1 MYPTR
6 HAGILFA
13 SIYRYNK
20 YLQRAIQ
27 TSAALCLLLLL
38 VNCGGGGGAGSPAG
52 TTDGNDID
60 TAPHVV
66 ALQISPTV
74 ISLVTGTQT
83 NGSATA
89 IYSDNS
95 KRDATEEVS
104 WSVLSSEIATVSNVS
119 GNKGVIQGRSQGS
132 TQISAS
138 LGGIHATKVVT
149 IEDADLVS
157 LSINPQSTVL
167 PSGTTISL
175 QATGHYSNG
184 TSQDITT
191 LQWASSAPGIAA
203 VDESG
208 VVTGV
213 GVGNAVISA
222 SFAGLNASAELSISD
237 AILTGITINPT
248 KLELA
253 SGTEVQIHALGQFS
267 DGTFR
272 DITQTVTWQTSD
284 SQVASITNN
293 SQQLVLRGDSTG
305 NVDISATLNGVIA
318 QKNIEVTD
326 VIIESLA
333 IVTEDSTIALGG
345 STQFTAIATF
355 SDYSTQDLTEQVTW
369 NSDEPSVLTVSNA
382 TGEAG
387 LGTPLDTGTVTVSI
401 GFEDLVATKTITVT
415 DAQLLSINLAPINP
429 SVAVGTQLQLTA
441 TGNYSDGTSREIS
454 AQVTWGSTKE
464 GIASVGN
471 AQSIYGLVDA
481 LTPGVAT
488 ITALLDGIVGSTQVT
503 VTDAVLESIEITPAP
518 LSLARGTHAQL
529 HVIGHFSD
537 TSTQDLTRQVYWSSG
552 NSDIVAISNLSDEQ
566 GYAQSVAPGVT
577 TISVQLISDESFQ
590 SAISVTVT
598 DATLQSISIA
608 PENAQISNNTTLQYT
623 ATGHFS
629 DGSTQDLTEEV
640 TWDSSDTQLV
650 TISNV
655 KNSGLAKGV
664 SSSVSDS
671 GNVTISARISIDND
685 VVENTTGLTADYIP
699 DKPIAIVTTALPNVI
714 LNDGVDETTIAIDVK
729 AAAQGFVVP
738 DSTIVD
744 LTITQGNAFLSADS
758 VTTVNGE
765 AQISLT
771 SDTEGFIVIT
781 ATVRGSSVSN
791 HTVIFSATSFADVF
805 GEFAIAVV
813 RVEGT
818 TLLADSRLAY
828 FVFNFSNREFNL
840 NEFTAYVD
848 GVVGYN
854 DPTTLLI
861 KGGQIYG
868 RGVIFDQN
876 VDAAA
881 ISLEFSLNEPIS
893 SSDFPLTAIFTL
905 Q

>member
-1 MYPTR
+1 
-6 HAGILFA
+6 
-13 SIYRYNK
+13 
-20 YLQRAIQ
+20 
-27 TSAALCLLLLL
+27 
-38 VNCGGGGGAGSPAG
+38 
-52 TTDGNDID
+52 
-60 TAPHVV
+60 
-66 ALQISPTV
+66 
-74 ISLVTGTQT
+74 
-83 NGSATA
+83 
-89 IYSDNS
+89 
-95 KRDATEEVS
+95 
-104 WSVLSSEIATVSNVS
+104 
-119 GNKGVIQGRSQGS
+119 
-132 TQISAS
+132 
-138 LGGIHATKVVT
+138 
-149 IEDADLVS
+149 
-157 LSINPQSTVL
+157 
-167 PSGTTISL
+167 
-175 QATGHYSNG
+175 
-184 TSQDITT
+184 
-191 LQWASSAPGIAA
+191 
-203 VDESG
+203 
-208 VVTGV
+208 
-213 GVGNAVISA
+213 
-222 SFAGLNASAELSISD
+222 
-237 AILTGITINPT
+237 
-248 KLELA
+248 
-253 SGTEVQIHALGQFS
+253 
-267 DGTFR
+267 
-272 DITQTVTWQTSD
+272 
-284 SQVASITNN
+284 
-293 SQQLVLRGDSTG
+293 
-305 NVDISATLNGVIA
+305 
-318 QKNIEVTD
+318 
-326 VIIESLA
+326 
-333 IVTEDSTIALGG
+333 
-345 STQFTAIATF
+345 
-355 SDYSTQDLTEQVTW
+355 
-369 NSDEPSVLTVSNA
+369 
-382 TGEAG
+382 
-387 LGTPLDTGTVTVSI
+387 
-401 GFEDLVATKTITVT
+401 
-415 DAQLLSINLAPINP
+415 
-429 SVAVGTQLQLTA
+429 
-441 TGNYSDGTSREIS
+441 
-454 AQVTWGSTKE
+454 
-464 GIASVGN
+464 
-471 AQSIYGLVDA
+471 
-481 LTPGVAT
+481 
-488 ITALLDGIVGSTQVT
+488 
-503 VTDAVLESIEITPAP
+503 
-518 LSLARGTHAQL
+518 
-529 HVIGHFSD
+529 
-537 TSTQDLTRQVYWSSG
+537 
-552 NSDIVAISNLSDEQ
+552 
-566 GYAQSVAPGVT
+566 
-577 TISVQLISDESFQ
+577 
-590 SAISVTVT
+590 
-598 DATLQSISIA
+598 
-608 PENAQISNNTTLQYT
+608 LQYT

-664 SSSVSDS
+664 SSNVSDS

-881 ISLEFSLNEPIS
+881 ISLEFSLNEPKS